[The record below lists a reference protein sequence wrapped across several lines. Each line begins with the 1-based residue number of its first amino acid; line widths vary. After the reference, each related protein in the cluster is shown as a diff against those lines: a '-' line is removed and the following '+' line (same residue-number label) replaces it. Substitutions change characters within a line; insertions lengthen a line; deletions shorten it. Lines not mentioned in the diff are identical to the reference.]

1 MACIINENIKSI
13 IMVKKK
19 KNPVGRPP
27 GSKKTTE
34 EIQLQLSYSQLDPV
48 DRAMLTIV
56 AVKPAIANTVL
67 AKQMGMD
74 PRTVKA
80 RRDRGLFQLALEKLQ
95 RPALMKCK
103 DAQSEAADALIDLL
117 KSKDESIRLKAAQT
131 LLKPLI
137 PSTAI
142 IKHDNT
148 IDVRINNMTT
158 EQLEV
163 FIKDG
168 FKALEINEDNI
179 IDAETEKP
187 SGD

>member
-1 MACIINENIKSI
+1 MKRI
-13 IMVKKK
+13 IMEKKK
-19 KNPVGRPP
+19 EKEKKPVGRPP
-27 GSKKTTE
+27 GSTKSTE
-34 EIQLQLSYSQLDPV
+34 DIQLQVSFSQLDPV
-48 DRAMLTIV
+48 DRAMLAIV
-56 AVKPAIANTVL
+56 AVKPAIGNTEL
-67 AKQMGMD
+67 AKKMGMNY
-74 PRTVKA
+74 RTAQK
-80 RRDRGLFQLALEKLQ
+80 RRDRGLFQIALEKLQ

-168 FKALEINEDNI
+168 FKALDINKDDI
-179 IDAETEKP
+179 IDAETEDS